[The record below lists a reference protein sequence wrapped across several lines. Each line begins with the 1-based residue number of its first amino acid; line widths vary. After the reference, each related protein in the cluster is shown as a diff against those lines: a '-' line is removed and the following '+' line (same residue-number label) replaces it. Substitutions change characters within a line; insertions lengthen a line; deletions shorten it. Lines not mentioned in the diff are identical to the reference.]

1 MEAAAPW
8 PQLREELSLH
18 AGPVLVGGQPS
29 LTLEDPVRNQFFRL
43 DWLTCEIL
51 QRWSLGDAADI
62 VQSIETATTLHP
74 TEADV
79 EAVARFL
86 HDNQLLRP
94 DPFTSAATMAERR
107 RKIEGS
113 LATRLLHHYLFFRV
127 PLVKP
132 DRWLERLAPMCDVFY
147 RRGFLFA
154 TLAALL
160 LGAVQVFRNWSQFE
174 ASFVDSLTPRGILG
188 YVMALALV
196 KVLHELGHAVTAK
209 RQGCRIPSMGLAF
222 LVMWP
227 VPYTDTNDSWK
238 LRDDRARLRVAGAGV
253 ATELAIAAWATLAW
267 TLLPDGML
275 RSMMLPLAATTWIA
289 TLALNASPFMRFDG
303 YFFLCDWLG
312 MPNLHG
318 RSFDLARWRL
328 REWLFAPGAAPPE
341 YFSQRKQA
349 AMIAFAWLTW
359 LYRLALFI
367 GVAVLV
373 YQFFI
378 KLVGILLFV
387 VEIAWFIAKP
397 ISSEIAVWRRIWPL
411 LPDKRRA
418 RRSMLIAGIILALCF
433 VPLPGRLEA
442 GGHLHAGRTV
452 PVFAPER
459 AQVASLPLKDGARV
473 AEGTVLATLAGP
485 EQLARRQILEA
496 KVARLRWQS
505 ATAGFNAEQRQQSG
519 VTSQELATAE
529 AELKALDEDAAG
541 YSPRAP
547 FAGTLRDIDPD
558 LAPGDWLRKNE
569 KIALLVADG
578 PWEAD
583 AYFDEATVARLAV
596 GDSAR
601 FYPHGSPGRAVKL
614 VVTAI
619 DRDASRT
626 LPDSGWVA
634 GKGGDIAARERNGGW
649 VPEHAVYH
657 VTFRLA
663 DPAAPPP
670 VTTLRG
676 TVVVASAW
684 EAPALRFL
692 RAAFAVFWREFGF

>member
-1 MEAAAPW
+1 MQAPPW
-8 PQLREELSLH
+8 PQMREELSLH
-18 AGPVLVGGQPS
+18 TGPVLPGGQPS
-29 LTLEDPVRNQFFRL
+29 LVLEDPVRNQFFRL

-51 QRWSLGDAADI
+51 QRWSLANPADI
-62 VQSIETATTLHP
+62 IQSVSAATTLHP
-74 TEADV
+74 TEEDIA
-79 EAVARFL
+79 AVGQFL
-86 HDNQLLRP
+86 QDNQLVRP
-94 DPFTSAATMAERR
+94 DPLASAAPLAERR

-113 LATRLLHHYLFFRV
+113 WATRLLHHYLFFRV

-132 DRWLERLAPMCDVFY
+132 DRWLERLAPLCDVFY

-154 TLAALL
+154 TMLALL
-160 LGAVQVFRNWSQFE
+160 AGAVQVFRNWPEFE
-174 ASFVDSLTPRGILG
+174 SGIADSLTPAGIAG
-188 YVMALALV
+188 YALALMLV

-209 RQGCRIPSMGLAF
+209 RQGCRVPSMGVAF

-227 VPYTDTNDSWK
+227 VPYTDTNDAWK

-253 ATELAIAAWATLAW
+253 ATELVVAAWATLAW
-267 TLLPDGML
+267 TLLPDGIL
-275 RSMMLPLAATTWIA
+275 RAMMLPLATTTWIA

-303 YFFLCDWLG
+303 YFFACDWLG
-312 MPNLHG
+312 MPNLHT

-328 REWLFAPGAAPPE
+328 REWIFGAGLEPPE
-341 YFSQRKQA
+341 YFSPRKQA

-359 LYRLALFI
+359 LYRLVLFI

-373 YQFFI
+373 YHFFI
-378 KLVGILLFV
+378 KLLGILLFI
-387 VEIAWFIAKP
+387 VEIAWFIARP
-397 ISSEIAVWRRIWPL
+397 IGSELAAWKKLWPM
-411 LPDKRRA
+411 LPHKGRA
-418 RRSMLIAGIILALCF
+418 RRSMALAGFLLLLCL

-442 GGHLHAGRTV
+442 GAELHVGRTV

-459 AQVASLPLKDGARV
+459 AQVAALPFREGSRVPAGAV
-473 AEGTVLATLAGP
+473 MATLAGP
-485 EQLARRQILEA
+485 EQAARRAAVEA
-496 KVARLRWQS
+496 KVARLQWQS
-505 ATAGFNAEQRQQSG
+505 ATAGFDAEARQQSG
-519 VTSQELATAE
+519 VTGQELATAQ

-541 YSPRAP
+541 YAPRAP
-547 FAGTLRDIDPD
+547 FAGTLRDLDPE
-558 LAPGDWLRKNE
+558 LAVGDWLRKNE

-601 FYPHGSPGRAVKL
+601 FYPHGIPGSAVKL
-614 VVTAI
+614 VVATI
-619 DRDASRT
+619 DRDATRA
-626 LPDSGWVA
+626 LPDPGWVA
-634 GKGGDIAARERNGGW
+634 GKGGDIAARERQGNW

-663 DPAAPPP
+663 DPATVPAKT
-670 VTTLRG
+670 VQRG

-684 EAPALRFL
+684 EAPGLRFL

>member
-1 MEAAAPW
+1 
-8 PQLREELSLH
+8 LSLH
-18 AGPVLVGGQPS
+18 AGPVLPGGQPS
-29 LTLEDPVRNQFFRL
+29 LILEDPVRNQYFRL

-51 QRWSLGDAADI
+51 QRWSLANPVDI
-62 VQSIETATTLHP
+62 IQSIHTATTLHP
-74 TEADV
+74 TEGDV

-86 HDNQLLRP
+86 HENQLLRP
-94 DPFTSAATMAERR
+94 DPFASAATMAERR

-127 PLVKP
+127 PLVRP
-132 DRWLERLAPMCDVFY
+132 DRWLEKLAPMCDVFSS
-147 RRGFLFA
+147 RGFLLA
-154 TLAALL
+154 TMLALVF
-160 LGAVQVFRNWSQFE
+160 GAVQVFRNWSQFE
-174 ASFVDSLTPRGILG
+174 ASFADSLTPSGLLG
-188 YVMALALV
+188 YAMALAFV

-209 RQGCRIPSMGLAF
+209 RQGCRVPSMGVAF

-227 VPYTDTNDSWK
+227 VPYTDTNDAWK

-253 ATELAIAAWATLAW
+253 ATELVVAAWATLAW

-312 MPNLHG
+312 MPNLHT

-328 REWLFAPGAAPPE
+328 REWLFAPGAEPPE
-341 YFSQRKQA
+341 YFSPRRQA
-349 AMIAFAWLTW
+349 AMIVFAWLTW

-378 KLVGILLFV
+378 KLVGILLFI

-397 ISSEIAVWRRIWPL
+397 ISSEIAVWRKMWPL
-411 LPDKRRA
+411 LNDTRRA
-418 RRSMLIAGIILALCF
+418 RRSIAIAGLVVALGLI
-433 VPLPGRLEA
+433 PLPGRLEA
-442 GGHLHAGRTV
+442 GAFLHAGRTV

-459 AQVASLPLKDGARV
+459 AQLASLPYREGARV
-473 AEGTVLATLAGP
+473 AQGAVLATLSGP
-485 EQLARRQILEA
+485 EQLARRQALEA
-496 KVARLRWQS
+496 RLARLRWQS
-505 ATAGFNAEQRQQSG
+505 ATAGFNAELRQQSG
-519 VTSQELATAE
+519 VTGQELLTAE
-529 AELKALDEDAAG
+529 AELKALDEDAVA
-541 YSPRAP
+541 YAPRAP
-547 FAGTLRDIDPD
+547 FAGTLRDIDPE
-558 LAPGDWLRKNE
+558 LAAGDWLRKNE

-601 FYPHGSPGRAVKL
+601 FYPHGSPGRSVRM
-614 VVTAI
+614 VVAAI

-626 LPDSGWVA
+626 LPDASWVA
-634 GKGGDIAARERNGGW
+634 GKGGELAARERDGRW
-649 VPEHAVYH
+649 VPEHALYH

-663 DPAAPPP
+663 DPAPAPAG
-670 VTTLRG
+670 TTQRG
-676 TVVVASAW
+676 VVVVASAW